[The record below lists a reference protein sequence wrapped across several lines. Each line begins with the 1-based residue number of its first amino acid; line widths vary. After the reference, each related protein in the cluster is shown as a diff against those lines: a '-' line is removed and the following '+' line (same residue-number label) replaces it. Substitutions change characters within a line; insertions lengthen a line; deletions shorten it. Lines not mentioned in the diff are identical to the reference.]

1 MSQTNGQYDEFVLN
15 GPNSTFQA
23 SFQSSNNSSTDQTEL
38 TPPTGPPI
46 SDFLTQLS
54 DYNSTIPGELNILY
68 CHPASDHLPLDTV
81 TAHYLASSGLETSDP
96 RIVKLVS
103 LAAQKFVS
111 DVAADAL
118 NHCKMRQQRSINM
131 VHSTLPKRKDKYVM
145 TTEDLSQA
153 LGEQG
158 VSVKKPPYYQ

>member
-54 DYNSTIPGELNILY
+54 DYNSTIPGELNSLH
-68 CHPASDHLPLDTV
+68 CQPASDHLPQT
-81 TAHYLASSGLETSDP
+81 P
-96 RIVKLVS
+96 
-103 LAAQKFVS
+103 
-111 DVAADAL
+111 
-118 NHCKMRQQRSINM
+118 
-131 VHSTLPKRKDKYVM
+131 
-145 TTEDLSQA
+145 
-153 LGEQG
+153 
-158 VSVKKPPYYQ
+158 